1 MVRIVAVRPD
11 GTRIALGNAS
21 YGSSRQDVAKYFEQ
35 TALAPGFGMTVTGLP
50 AGRYTLVAEARYTA
64 TGLFERSASVDVSV
78 AGTSPIG
85 VLDTPI
91 EGATVAGTVLVSGWA
106 LSDAGIA
113 RVAVYRDP
121 MGNETQQVWI
131 GDATFVEGVRP
142 DVAAAFPGYP
152 HNTRRLGAVGAQQ
165 PAAECGNG
173 RITFHAYAYDVNNNV
188 TLLGAGSVIGTNGRS
203 VLPFGTLDTPGAG
216 RHGIWHAHDLRLGA
230 DARSEHHPDRR
241 LDHPGRRR

>member
-1 MVRIVAVRPD
+1 MPSLPPSRHVRARHTLVVYARSRRDGHYTGGAVSVNVRRDPLIRIDAPANGEAVRQPFTVQGWAADLTSPSGTGVDMVRIVAVRPD

-152 HNTRRLGAVGAQQ
+152 
-165 PAAECGNG
+165 
-173 RITFHAYAYDVNNNV
+173 
-188 TLLGAGSVIGTNGRS
+188 
-203 VLPFGTLDTPGAG
+203 
-216 RHGIWHAHDLRLGA
+216 
-230 DARSEHHPDRR
+230 
-241 LDHPGRRR
+241 